1 MSRRLVASLA
11 IVALV
16 LLAGATVTGLFG
28 TRGDRRAPRETSP
41 PAAPAPPPTPPAP
54 PGAVPADAGR
64 VTGFGTTAF
73 RSETHLREHHDKH
86 GREFGAVSRQEYLA
100 LAQALRDRPL
110 DPRVIE
116 ATRADGVVTRFDRDA
131 GAFIAF
137 DPDGTIR
144 TFFKPRDGEV
154 YFRRQRDRPAR

>member
-1 MSRRLVASLA
+1 VSRRVIAALA
-11 IVALV
+11 LAALV
-16 LLAGATVTGLFG
+16 LLAAATVAGLFG
-28 TRGDRRAPRETSP
+28 SRDGRTAVREAP
-41 PAAPAPPPTPPAP
+41 PATAPAPPATPPPPAATAP
-54 PGAVPADAGR
+54 DAGR
-64 VTGFGTTAF
+64 VTGSGKTGF

-100 LAQALRDRPL
+100 LAQTLRDRPL
-110 DPRVIE
+110 GPRVTE
-116 ATRADGVVTRFDRDA
+116 AVRADGVVTRFDRDS

-144 TFFKPRDGEV
+144 TFFKPRDGEA

>member
-1 MSRRLVASLA
+1 MSRRVIPALA

-28 TRGDRRAPRETSP
+28 ARGDRRAPREAP
-41 PAAPAPPPTPPAP
+41 PRATAPAPPPPA
-54 PGAVPADAGR
+54 PGAVPAEAGR
-64 VTGFGTTAF
+64 VTGLERTGF

-86 GREFGAVSRQEYLA
+86 GREFGTVSRQEYLA

-110 DPRVIE
+110 GPRVIE
-116 ATRADGVVTRFDRDA
+116 ATRADGVVTRFDRDS

-144 TFFKPRDGEV
+144 TFLRPRDGEA

>member
-11 IVALV
+11 IAALV

-28 TRGDRRAPRETSP
+28 GRSDRTAPRATAP
-41 PAAPAPPPTPPAP
+41 PATAPAPTPPAP
-54 PGAVPADAGR
+54 PGAAPSDAGR
-64 VTGFGTTAF
+64 VTGFGKTGF

-86 GREFGAVSRQEYLA
+86 GREFGTVSRQEYLA

-110 DPRVIE
+110 GPRVIE
-116 ATRADGVVTRFDRDA
+116 AARADGVVTRFDRDS
-131 GAFIAF
+131 GAFIAS

-144 TFFKPRDGEV
+144 TFFKPRDGEA
-154 YFRRQRDRPAR
+154 YFRRQRDRPTR